1 MRSNE
6 IWQACMNNKKDDMIH
21 LYFCSKL
28 TELIDAKKH
37 ASIKKTES

>member
-1 MRSNE
+1 MKFGK
-6 IWQACMNNKKDDMIH
+6 NNKKDYMIH

-28 TELIDAKKH
+28 NELIDAKKH